1 MSKKR
6 IGYSNCNR
14 SVTLEENIMEIIE
27 GYLAK
32 NPIVMGSKGS
42 KYQRIKFKVENI
54 NCYYLCIA
62 EKLDQI
68 VMAADKFNFKIKI
81 YGYWID
87 SNNKKIGINV
97 DHAKGIFSQLDFAID
112 KRYLK
117 ITEDDE
123 YWSDKDADY

>member
-1 MSKKR
+1 
-6 IGYSNCNR
+6 
-14 SVTLEENIMEIIE
+14 MEIIE

-32 NPIVMGSKGS
+32 NPIVMGSKES
-42 KYQRIKFKVENI
+42 KYQRIKFKVKNI
-54 NCYYLCIA
+54 NCYYLGLA
-62 EKLDQI
+62 ENVDQI
-68 VMAADKFNFKIKI
+68 VMAAEKLNCKMKI

-87 SNNKKIGINV
+87 SNNKKLGINV
-97 DHAKGIFSQLDFAID
+97 DHAKGSFSQLDFAID